1 MNEYKN
7 LLDLPGEPLSGGF
20 LDHVKI
26 LIPGILVMV
35 ALYTVFVSIF
45 FFTYGA
51 YVEKSVVQNNA
62 KLLVEGLVGDISFFG
77 KEIIPKNDMTALETL
92 LKKIQLP
99 DTTGMDT
106 KVAQQNKEIT
116 KQTAIV
122 VGVGAIIAIV
132 IAIIFWW
139 LIVKKTWKDFGINII
154 VKSLL
159 LLFIVGCTEFFYFT
173 VISKNYRSLD
183 PNVAKK
189 AIIQSIQDELK
200 TR

>member
-77 KEIIPKNDMTALETL
+77 KEISPSDMKTLEKL
-92 LKKIQLP
+92 LQKIQLP

-139 LIVKKTWKDFGINII
+139 LIVKKTWKDFGINIM

-173 VISKNYRSLD
+173 FISKNYRSLD

>member
-7 LLDLPGEPLSGGF
+7 LLDLPGESFSGGF

-62 KLLVEGLVGDISFFG
+62 KLLVEGLVDDISFFG
-77 KEIIPKNDMTALETL
+77 KKIMPSDMAALEKL
-92 LKKIQLP
+92 LKNLKLP
-99 DTTGMDT
+99 DTTEMDNQVT
-106 KVAQQNKEIT
+106 QQNKEIT
-116 KQTAIV
+116 KQTAMV

-139 LIVKKTWKDFGINII
+139 LIVKKTWKYFGINIM

-200 TR
+200 NP